1 MCFPRGKCR
10 SKLKLSFNSDGFYE
24 RKRWENFAEGCGT
37 ARGLSGRA
45 AGDPAGPGVTRLG
58 ASVTVLGAAVSEAP
72 AAAVRRASHSTVL
85 RVRRILPKL
94 FIFLRNFSSP
104 LLFLTN
110 VSNTSS
116 LL

>member
-58 ASVTVLGAAVSEAP
+58 ASVTVLGAAAEAP
-72 AAAVRRASHSTVL
+72 AAAVRRAFHPTVW
-85 RVRRILPKL
+85 RVGRILPKL
-94 FIFLRNFSSP
+94 PTFLRNFA
-104 LLFLTN
+104 
-110 VSNTSS
+110 
-116 LL
+116 